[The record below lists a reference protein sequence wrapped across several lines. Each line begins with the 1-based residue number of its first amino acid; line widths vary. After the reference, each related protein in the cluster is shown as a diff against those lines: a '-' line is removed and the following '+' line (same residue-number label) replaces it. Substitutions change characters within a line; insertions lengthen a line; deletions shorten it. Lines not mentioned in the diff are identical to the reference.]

1 MNDELSLFEDQT
13 EQPYLLGKVST
24 IFFTAADSFYK
35 VVLLKVLENNF
46 DWTEPE
52 IVATGSFG
60 ELREESTYR
69 FYGKVVQHAKYGQQF
84 QVTNYQSEGPTT
96 ESGLISYL
104 AGDAFTGIGEKTAER
119 IVDLLGL
126 DAINEI
132 LVDASKLDALNLKA
146 DVVNN
151 LVDQLRLNNG
161 MEQVVIGLNQYGF
174 GSTLATAIYQKYQ
187 MDALAIIHAN
197 PYQLAAD
204 IEGISFKKA
213 DQVAQIIG
221 IAMDSP
227 QRIEAAI
234 LATLDQQSF
243 NSGDVYSDVNSV
255 LQGTRQLLTA
265 GLRIEISV
273 EQVQQA
279 LLQLVKDQRVVA
291 DGERIYLASLYLA
304 EWESA
309 TQLIQ
314 TAQQKNLITYS
325 DERILTTIKQVEK
338 MFKITY
344 DELQKQ
350 AIIDGINAPVFVLTG
365 GPGTGKTTI
374 VNGLVATFALLHE
387 VDLDVNAYKEENF
400 PILLAAPT
408 GRAAKRMTETTG
420 LPAKTIHRLLGLTGR
435 ERNEAPEV
443 EALKGL
449 LLIVDEMSMVDVL
462 LFNTLMGAIPA
473 KMQVIFVGDKDQLPS
488 VGPGQVFA
496 DLLASQA
503 FKQVELTRIYRQAN
517 ESSIIPLAHA
527 IKDGELPANLTIN
540 QPDRTFIAAHANQ
553 IPGVIEKV
561 VKRAQDKG
569 FAFND
574 MQVLAPMYRGSAG
587 IDHLNQVMQ
596 DILNPLNAQK
606 KREVE
611 FNQQKFRVGDK
622 VLHLV
627 NSPES
632 NVFNGDIG
640 QVVGITLKADK
651 GNTEKVDQLTIAFDA
666 GEITYPRSEWKR
678 LTLAYATSIHKAQGS
693 EFKLVIMPMVQ
704 QYSVMLQRNLIYTG
718 ITRASEMLILI
729 GEPAAFERGV
739 NNLGAHRAS
748 TLQQRLKQVQNGEA
762 SVITNQ
768 IAIELVTPT
777 PTSAG
782 PTIEPISQPVSV
794 AVTNQPPVT
803 SPKGSISEQLA
814 ANTSLS
820 LFDEPSNYQEPMVE
834 ANGHPSAELAEPT
847 PIFGTILTAKMVENE
862 EIDPMIGMNNVSPY
876 DFVEKVD

>member
-13 EQPYLLGKVST
+13 EQPYLLGKVTT
-24 IFFTAADSFYK
+24 IFFAAADSFYK

-46 DWTEPE
+46 DWAEPE

-60 ELREESTYR
+60 ELREENTYR
-69 FYGKVVQHAKYGQQF
+69 FFGKIVQHAKYGQQF

-96 ESGLISYL
+96 ESGLINYL
-104 AGDAFTGIGEKTAER
+104 ASDSFTGIGEKTAER

-126 DAINEI
+126 DAINQI
-132 LVDASKLDALNLKA
+132 LVDPSRLAPLNLKEA
-146 DVVNN
+146 VITN
-151 LVDQLRLNNG
+151 LVEQLKLNNG

-187 MDALAIIHAN
+187 NEALEVIHRN
-197 PYQLAAD
+197 PYQLVED
-204 IEGISFKKA
+204 IDGISFKRA
-213 DQVAQIIG
+213 DQVARVIG
-221 IAMDSP
+221 IKMDSTI
-227 QRIEAAI
+227 RIEAGI

-243 NSGDVYSDVNSV
+243 NSGDVYSDVNDV
-255 LQGTRQLLTA
+255 LQGARQLLSV
-265 GLRIEISV
+265 GVQVEITLS
-273 EQVQQA
+273 QVQEA
-279 LLQLVKDQRVVA
+279 LLKLVTSQRVVA
-291 DGERIYLASLYLA
+291 DGEKVYLASLYLA
-304 EWESA
+304 EWQSA
-309 TQLIQ
+309 TQLVQ
-314 TAQQKNLITYS
+314 TSCQKNLITYS
-325 DERILTTIKQVEK
+325 NERILATIKKVEK
-338 MFKITY
+338 MFKIKY
-344 DELQKQ
+344 DDLQKQ

-387 VDLDVNAYKEENF
+387 VDLDVNAYKEDNF

-435 ERNEAPEV
+435 ERNEAPDV
-443 EALKGL
+443 EELKGL
-449 LLIVDEMSMVDVL
+449 LLIVDEMSMVDIL
-462 LFNTLMGAIPA
+462 LFNTLMSAVPT
-473 KMQVIFVGDKDQLPS
+473 KMQIIFVGDKDQLPS

-496 DLLASQA
+496 DLLASNT
-503 FKQVELTRIYRQAN
+503 FKQVELTHIYRQAN

-527 IKDGELPANLTIN
+527 IKDGDLPDNLTIN
-540 QPDRTFIAAHANQ
+540 QSDRTFIAAHANQ
-553 IPGVIEKV
+553 IPSVIEKV
-561 VKRAQDKG
+561 VQRAQQKG

-574 MQVLAPMYRGSAG
+574 MQVLAPMYRGLAG
-587 IDHLNQVMQ
+587 IDNLNQVMQ
-596 DILNPLNAQK
+596 DILNPLNAK
-606 KREVE
+606 KTREVE

-640 QVVGITLKADK
+640 QIVGLTLKTDK
-651 GNTEKVDQLTIAFDA
+651 GNVEKVDQLTIAFDA

-729 GEPAAFERGV
+729 GEPDAFKRGV
-739 NNLGAHRAS
+739 NNVGAHRAS
-748 TLQQRLKQVQNGEA
+748 TLQQRIQQVLSGEE
-762 SVITNQ
+762 SVIIKNDTEELIKAKALINSKSELNPDKTKANQ
-768 IAIELVTPT
+768 QAKPLS
-777 PTSAG
+777 TS
-782 PTIEPISQPVSV
+782 
-794 AVTNQPPVT
+794 
-803 SPKGSISEQLA
+803 SINEQMA
-814 ANTSLS
+814 ANTSLD
-820 LFDEPSNYQEPMVE
+820 LFDEVSSYQ
-834 ANGHPSAELAEPT
+834 ALNTNKDKGLLTGKLAEPT
-847 PIFGTILTAKMVENE
+847 VVFGTILTDDMILNN
-862 EIDPMIGMNNVSPY
+862 EIDPMIGMENVSPY